1 MMRSPCS
8 GLGVMD
14 PAFCAYAETVTPE
27 LGANLYSIPSLPAIV
42 TKPDQV
48 RLTGPAG
55 AGQGDDSFS
64 LGSIL
69 QTVNCWV
76 SEHPILAGAGL
87 IAVYLLARQ
96 GKRKG
101 TK

>member
-1 MMRSPCS
+1 MIKSPCS

-42 TKPDQV
+42 TKPDQM

-55 AGQGDDSFS
+55 AGGDSSS
-64 LGSIL
+64 LGSML
-69 QTVNCWV
+69 QAVNCWV
-76 SEHPILAGAGL
+76 VAHPFLAGGGL
-87 IAVYLLARQ
+87 IATYLLARK
-96 GKRKG
+96 GKSK
-101 TK
+101 